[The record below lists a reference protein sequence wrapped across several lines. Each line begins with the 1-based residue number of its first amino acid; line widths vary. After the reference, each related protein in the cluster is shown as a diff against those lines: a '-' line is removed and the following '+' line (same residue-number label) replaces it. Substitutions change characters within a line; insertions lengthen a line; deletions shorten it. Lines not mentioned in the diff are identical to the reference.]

1 VTAEQLAQSL
11 GNAKRYARGW
21 LASCPVPGH
30 GSGNGDRHP
39 SLAITQNGDKWLF
52 KCFGGCDQSDVFAAM
67 KQHLPT
73 GGLNWNRPAVARDP
87 LSGIRPIVP
96 PNMKEV
102 TAWDYV
108 DEFGEVTAQKVRYE
122 LEDGSK
128 TYRQYHIMNGER
140 VPTIRNWTPI
150 PYNLP
155 AMIAKPNDPVFI
167 CEGEKAAEFLAGFYG
182 VVAVSSHQGSSD
194 WPAAI
199 TPWFHGRLVVVIPDN
214 DIPGWKYAKRV
225 VRALLGTAQAI
236 KVVDLADDQSAIG
249 DDAVEY
255 IEGHTFEQF
264 KATVALASVVEDFEE
279 LEPPQRL
286 TGDEEAESEPESV
299 APEPEPFPEVIEA
312 QAQQRYKVEMW
323 RDAKDEPV
331 KWLVDRIVPQKAFM
345 ALYGP
350 PGTFK
355 SFIALHLAAMIASG
369 SVWLAHEVHEPGEV
383 LYIAGEGHGGIG
395 TRIAGLRHAYE
406 LTDIPVGVIRSQVN
420 LRSSDQ
426 DFEDLIIAIKSSEIQ
441 RPKLIIID
449 TLARAFGGGN
459 ENASEDMGSFISN
472 CGRLQEATGAALL
485 VVHHSGKDAS
495 LGLRG
500 HSSFLGAVDTQI
512 EISRHQEQDS
522 NGMSGTLKV
531 TKQKDGKDGVEIHF
545 SMKQTAITANEAM
558 EEQEA
563 KSLNLGFE
571 EDESA
576 TLVVVPFEGE
586 LPDQDEFKPP
596 PGRGKKLGR
605 GKHQVMAR
613 EALRHVIKHQG
624 EYRIMQGERHRC
636 VTVDTWRQEV
646 YTRLGSD
653 VEESDKRKR
662 WKELRDTL
670 ADAGYTAM
678 RDEWVWIALPSEMRP
693 NEF

>member
-1 VTAEQLAQSL
+1 MTAEQLAQSL

-182 VVAVSSHQGSSD
+182 VVAVSAHQGSSD

-286 TGDEEAESEPESV
+286 TGNEEAESEPESV

-369 SVWLAHEVHEPGEV
+369 SAWLAHEVHEPGEV

-512 EISRHQEQDS
+512 EITRHTDQ
-522 NGMSGTLKV
+522 MSGTLKV

-545 SMKQTAITANEAM
+545 SMETVNFDEPTTSA
-558 EEQEA
+558 A
-563 KSLNLGFE
+563 KLNLGF
-571 EDESA
+571 DDDQAS
-576 TLVVVPFEGE
+576 TLVVKPFEGE
-586 LPDQDEFKPP
+586 LPDGVGFKPP
-596 PGRGKKLGR
+596 QGSKPNAGR
-605 GKHQVMAR
+605 GKHQAMGR
-613 EALRHVIKHQG
+613 ESLRHIVKTEGQYQIV
-624 EYRIMQGERHRC
+624 QGERHRV
-636 VTVDTWRQEV
+636 VTLERWRDEV
-646 YTRLGSD
+646 YARLGND
-653 VEESDKRKR
+653 VEDSDKRKR
-662 WKELRDTL
+662 WKEIKDRLVELEFAAIRNDL
-670 ADAGYTAM
+670 
-678 RDEWVWIALPSEMRP
+678 VWIRP
-693 NEF
+693 INQEGF

>member
-1 VTAEQLAQSL
+1 MTAEQLAQSL

-182 VVAVSSHQGSSD
+182 VVAVSAHQGSSD

-286 TGDEEAESEPESV
+286 TGNEEAESEPESV

-369 SVWLAHEVHEPGEV
+369 SAWLAHEVHEPGEV

-512 EISRHQEQDS
+512 EISRHVDQ
-522 NGMSGTLKV
+522 MSGTLKV

-545 SMKQTAITANEAM
+545 SMDTVSFDQSETSA
-558 EEQEA
+558 A
-563 KSLNLGFE
+563 KLNLGFE
-571 EDESA
+571 DDSSA
-576 TLVVVPFEGE
+576 TLVVKPFDGQ
-586 LPDQDEFKPP
+586 LPDGIGFKPP
-596 PGRGKKLGR
+596 QGSRANAGR
-605 GKHQVMAR
+605 GKHQSMGR
-613 EALRHVIKHQG
+613 EALRHIVKVEGQYQIV
-624 EYRIMQGERHRC
+624 QGERHRA
-636 VTVDTWRQEV
+636 VTLDRWRDEV
-646 YTRLGSD
+646 YARLGSD
-653 VEESDKRKR
+653 VDESDKRKR
-662 WKELRDTL
+662 WKEIKDKLVELGFAAIRNDL
-670 ADAGYTAM
+670 A
-678 RDEWVWIALPSEMRP
+678 WIKPV
-693 NEF
+693 NEEGF